1 MLNYIYTTQ
10 IWCLFQYIT
19 IQIAQLHRKW
29 DVSRKDKQRLFVK
42 NEDRLIMIKCLR
54 ILVAVLDVSNI
65 LVFGNLKRLFGPW
78 KDNSF
83 LRKLFPT
90 SSSAQVAFTIPFYKM
105 CKKSHIILIA
115 WHHIILMRRVSLKV
129 YPFFPLPPVNFNLLF
144 FYFEGKPSSWNEFYG
159 CAQM

>member
-1 MLNYIYTTQ
+1 
-10 IWCLFQYIT
+10 
-19 IQIAQLHRKW
+19 
-29 DVSRKDKQRLFVK
+29 
-42 NEDRLIMIKCLR
+42 MIKCLR

-144 FYFEGKPSSWNEFYG
+144 FILRGNHHLEMSFMAVLKCKGKSNYSIKWKASKYQVSYYLKTFYNHLFLL
-159 CAQM
+159 CFHSFR